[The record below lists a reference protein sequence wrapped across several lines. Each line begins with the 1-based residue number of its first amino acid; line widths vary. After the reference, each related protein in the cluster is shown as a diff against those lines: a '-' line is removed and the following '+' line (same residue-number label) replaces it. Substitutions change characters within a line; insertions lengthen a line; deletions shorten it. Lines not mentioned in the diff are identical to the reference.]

1 MKINSFITMVM
12 VALVMTNCSQNEN
25 LNEIIQDGFTEFI
38 AGVEGQSRSTMTD
51 AGKFSWTKGD
61 RLSIW
66 NGRTFTTFTCT
77 NGNTFTGDPITPL
90 NYAIYPA
97 GDHDISGNNVT
108 VKLRSSYGDINTDYV
123 ENTNAIMLASVQP
136 GNNNLTFK
144 HLGGLMRFNIK
155 NVPAGSNKFVF
166 SASDKSITGDFTV
179 EGNTIKAGTNSD
191 DNTVTICFKSLSSA
205 KDMTFY
211 IPLPIGTY
219 NGFKIEIQG
228 NSTLTYTTRARNTVN
243 RRTLLLMPA
252 FECKN
257 GSLVKE
263 GSATIDFSN
272 SSTTTTVA
280 TESVE
285 VNTAT
290 AGGNN
295 TSMTLNYDPSSNPIL
310 NLYDDSKGGVTQ
322 DSKAT
327 VEVEV
332 PANSTVDVLTV
343 DAPTLT
349 VELSAKNGTA
359 TYETVTAKTAA
370 NTLRINNGI
379 TVNRLIL
386 NGGHIVV
393 EQGAIVKQIVNAD
406 GYSEKTYIVK
416 KGTITNTP
424 SLSNV
429 VIVTDEKEIEQDYVL
444 RVLTF
449 EDKDAKFESYY
460 LDYAYDY
467 AGKEITTWS
476 DLIDDPQYYGPLTY
490 GNDQMDAMYT
500 WWDENN
506 TELMHT
512 FPDNYAYCFWG
523 GGHAVSNYVGE
534 GYSDEDRNK
543 HIAQYYGQD
552 YVDTWEGQPGADA
565 YLGWFNVQM
574 MIPVQ
579 AHSGSNF
586 AVHYGYKDT
595 QSYIENLPEISFADG
610 EARVIDHMY
619 VVNTNYT
626 LNQLF
631 NGVKSEEGN
640 AFGGNWEGLTDEAW
654 LKIVAQGFDDVDAD
668 AYAEPISE
676 VEFYLVYGKN
686 VVTDWQK
693 WDLSGLGEVAKVRF
707 NFLYSEEMGGRYGFT
722 IPGYFAY
729 DDIAVRFKE

>member
-38 AGVEGQSRSTMTD
+38 ADVEGQSRSIMTD

-61 RLSIW
+61 QLSIW

-90 NYAIYPA
+90 EYAIYPA
-97 GDHDISGNNVT
+97 GYHQKSGNSVT
-108 VKLRSSYGDINTDYV
+108 VNLPSSYGDINTDYV

-144 HLGGLMRFNIK
+144 HLGGLMRFKIK
-155 NVPAGSNKFVF
+155 NVPAGANKFVF

-179 EGNTIKAGTNSD
+179 EGNIIKAGTNSD

-205 KDMTFY
+205 EDMTFY
-211 IPLPIGTY
+211 IPLSIGTY

-228 NSTLTYTTRARNTVN
+228 NSTLTYTTTARNTVN

-257 GSLVKE
+257 GSLVNE

-295 TSMTLNYDPSSNPIL
+295 SSMTLNYDPSSNPIL
-310 NLYDDSKGGVTQ
+310 NLYDDSKGGVTH

-343 DAPTLT
+343 DAPILT

-429 VIVTDEKEIEQDYVL
+429 VIVTNENDIERDYVL

-449 EDKDAKFESYY
+449 EDKDSKFTPYS
-460 LDYAYDY
+460 LDYAGVD
-467 AGKEITTWS
+467 INTWS
-476 DLIDDPQYYGPLTY
+476 DLIDNPAYGGPLTY
-490 GNDQMDAMYT
+490 GDYTTAMYN
-500 WWDENN
+500 WYDEDN
-506 TELMHT
+506 TELTHT

-523 GGHAVSNYVGE
+523 GGHAISNYWGA
-534 GYSDEDRNK
+534 GWSDEDRDR
-543 HIAQYYGQD
+543 HIAKYYGED
-552 YVDTWEGQPGADA
+552 YVTENAGNDSM
-565 YLGWFNVQM
+565 LGWFNLQLMV
-574 MIPVQ
+574 PVK
-579 AHSGSNF
+579 AHSGNNF
-586 AVHYGYKDT
+586 AVHYGYKDFYA
-595 QSYIENLPEISFADG
+595 YIENLPEISFGDG
-610 EARVIDHMY
+610 VARVIDHMY
-619 VVNTNYT
+619 VTNTNYT
-626 LNQLF
+626 LNQLY
-631 NGVKSEEGN
+631 NGVKSEAGN
-640 AFGGNWEGLTDEAW
+640 SFGGNWEGLTDDAW
-654 LKIVAQGFDDVDAD
+654 LKIVAQGFVDVDAEPD
-668 AYAEPISE
+668 AEPDGE
-676 VEFYLVYGKN
+676 VEFYLVNGKN

-707 NFLYSEEMGGRYGFT
+707 NFLYSEDMGGKYGFT

-729 DDIAVRFKE
+729 DDVAVRFEKQ